1 MTFVRRYIDVTFTGP
16 TTIKFNARGKYA
28 LRTSA
33 RIQKAGG
40 FNLGSLSLELRG
52 LSLDHINQLSTF
64 GTRFHPNYNY
74 TVQVDAGDDEN
85 GMSTVFVG
93 GIQQA
98 WGDMRAMPD
107 VPFHVV
113 AMSGGSAA
121 VMRTPATTFEGSTD
135 VPLMLEK
142 LAQQSGLDFEN
153 SGVQAKIA
161 DPYFWGS
168 AWKQMK
174 EIIDASGIEGFIDN
188 GTLAIWP
195 RNGARSGDSLIVSPQ
210 TGMRD
215 YPSFTEYG
223 VQVRTEFRR
232 AISYG
237 ANMTIQSDIKNA
249 CGTWRIIRI
258 DYDLQAN
265 TPRGSWFAILDGAQ
279 GGSPTG
285 GPTTFR

>member
-1 MTFVRRYIDVTFTGP
+1 MTYARRYIDVTFRGP
-16 TTIKFNARGKYA
+16 STVTFNARGKYA

-40 FNLGSLSLELRG
+40 FNFGTLALELRG

-74 TVQVDAGDDEN
+74 TVQVDAGDDIN

-98 WGDMRAMPD
+98 WADMRAMPD
-107 VPFHVV
+107 CPFHVL
-113 AMSGGSAA
+113 ASAGGSAA
-121 VMRTPATTFEGSTD
+121 TMKMQPSSYEGSTD
-135 VPLMLEK
+135 ATTILQS
-142 LAQQSGLDFEN
+142 LAQKSGLKFEN
-153 SGVQAKIA
+153 SGAQGKLA

-168 AWKQMK
+168 PWKQMK
-174 EIIDASGIEGFIDN
+174 EVIDAAGIEGVIDD
-188 GTLAIWP
+188 GTLAVWP
-195 RNGARSGDSLIVSPQ
+195 TNGARSGDTLMISAQ

-232 AISYG
+232 AVTYG
-237 ANMTIQSDIKNA
+237 GLMNIKSDIKNA
-249 CGTWRIIRI
+249 CGDWKIIRI

-265 TPRGSWFAILDGAQ
+265 TPGGGWYAVLDGSKVGA
-279 GGSPTG
+279 PVTN
-285 GPTTFR
+285 R

>member
-40 FNLGSLSLELRG
+40 FNLSELSLELRG
-52 LSLDHINQLSTF
+52 LSFDHINQLSTF
-64 GTRFHPNYNY
+64 GTLVRPNYNY
-74 TVQVDAGDDEN
+74 TVQVDAGDEEN

-107 VPFHVV
+107 VPFHVIAV
-113 AMSGGSAA
+113 SGGSAA

-135 VPLMLEK
+135 VPMMLEK
-142 LAQQSGLDFEN
+142 LAQQAGLKFEN

-168 AWKQMK
+168 PWKQMK
-174 EIIDASGIEGFIDN
+174 EIIDAAGIEGVIDD

-195 RNGARSGDSLIVSPQ
+195 KSGSRGGDTLMISPKK
-210 TGMRD
+210 GLRD
-215 YPSFTEYG
+215 YPSFTQYG
-223 VQVRTEFRR
+223 VQVRTEFRK
-232 AISYG
+232 AITYG
-237 ANMTIQSDIKNA
+237 GMMNIESDIKNA
-249 CGTWRIIRI
+249 CGTWRVIRI

-265 TPRGSWFAILDGAQ
+265 TPRGNWFAVLMGSQVGAPVTMVP
-279 GGSPTG
+279 G
-285 GPTTFR
+285 R

>member
-1 MTFVRRYIDVTFTGP
+1 MTFVRRYIDVTFSGP
-16 TTIKFNARGKYA
+16 STVKFNYRDKYA
-28 LRTSA
+28 LRTHA
-33 RIQKAGG
+33 RVEKAGG
-40 FNLGSLSLELRG
+40 FNLGALSLSLYG
-52 LSLDHINQLSTF
+52 LSHDHINQLSTF

-74 TVQVDAGDDEN
+74 QVLVEAGDDVN
-85 GMSTVFVG
+85 GMSTIFEG

-98 WGDMRAMPD
+98 WADMRAMPD

-113 AMSGGSAA
+113 AVSGGRATVA
-121 VMRTPATTFEGSTD
+121 KTPPTTFEGSTD
-135 VPLMLEK
+135 VAMMLQK
-142 LAQQSGLDFEN
+142 LAQQIGLNFEN
-153 SGVQAKIA
+153 NGVSAKLV

-174 EIIDASGIEGFIDN
+174 EIIDAAGIDGFIDN
-188 GTLAIWP
+188 NTLAIWP
-195 RNGARSGDSLIVSPQ
+195 RNGNRNGDSLIISRT

-232 AISYG
+232 AITYG
-237 ANMTIQSDIKNA
+237 GNMTIESDIKNA

-265 TPRGSWFAILDGAQ
+265 TPNGSWYAILDGAQ
-279 GGSPTG
+279 MGSPTG